1 MTMQRLLALAVLLP
15 AAACTPNE
23 RPTAGPVARAATWQ
37 TVATEEDRRR
47 LREWRSAF
55 VNGLAQARASG
66 NAAAI
71 TREGALLQP
80 DTAIGGT
87 IPNGDYRCRVIKLG
101 ARSPGLLPFVS
112 YPPFNCRIA
121 QSGRLQGFTKLSGSQ
136 RQVGYIFPHDQL
148 RQVFLGTLVLGDEQR
163 AITYGIDSDRDL
175 AGFVERIGPRQYR
188 LMLPSPRYES
198 LIDIVELVPAS

>member
-1 MTMQRLLALAVLLP
+1 MTMQRLLALALLLP

-47 LREWRSAF
+47 LREWRTAF

-121 QSGRLQGFTKLSGSQ
+121 QSGRLQAFTKLSGSQ

-148 RQVFLGTLVLGDEQR
+148 RQVFLGTLLLGDEQR

>member
-1 MTMQRLLALAVLLP
+1 MTAQRLLALALFLP

-23 RPTAGPVARAATWQ
+23 RPTAGPVARAASWQ

-47 LREWRSAF
+47 IREWRSAF
-55 VNGLAQARASG
+55 VNGLTQARAAG
-66 NAAAI
+66 NDPAI

-112 YPPFNCRIA
+112 YPPFKCRIA
-121 QSGRLQGFTKLSGSQ
+121 PSGRLQAFTKLSGSQ

-175 AGFVERIGPRQYR
+175 AGFVERVGPRQYR